1 MAKILFVDD
10 EPDIE
15 LLTQQKYRKQVAEGV
30 FELFYALNGQEALEI
45 IKHTPDIKVIITDI
59 NMPHMDGLVLL
70 DKVKEVNP
78 GIKTIV
84 LSAYG
89 DTKTLRSAMN
99 KGAYD
104 FVTKPINFT
113 ELGDLIEETLAHCK
127 DSHPPLFTYQLV
139 LASAFPQRVDLNSP
153 HQKAFV
159 LWDAF
164 DFDKEH
170 LLSFGISVLPSLFP
184 IELATTAAH
193 SLLRSLLDE
202 NPELSLKDFEKK
214 LSCINPALKAYAL
227 ISQYHKKTHA
237 FSFRTNGEFKATHI
251 SGEEKVD
258 LDPSQTALLNLGDV
272 IHLEHTFSGSS
283 LSLSCIE
290 ES

>member
-15 LLTQQKYRKQVAEGV
+15 LLTQQKYRKQIAEGV
-30 FELFYALNGQEALEI
+30 FELLYALNGQEALNI
-45 IKHTPDIKVIITDI
+45 IKNTPDIKVMITDI
-59 NMPHMDGLVLL
+59 NMPQMDGLVLL

-78 GIKTIV
+78 CIKTIV

-89 DTKTLRSAMN
+89 DTQTLRSAMN

-113 ELGDLIEETLAHCK
+113 ELGDLIEKTLTHCNETQ
-127 DSHPPLFTYQLV
+127 PPLFTYQLI
-139 LASAFPQRVDLNSP
+139 LASAFPKRIDLNSP

-170 LLSFGISVLPSLFP
+170 LLSFAISILPSLFP

-193 SLLRSLLDE
+193 SLLRSSLDE
-202 NPELSLKDFEKK
+202 NSELSFIDFEKK
-214 LSCINPALKAYAL
+214 LSRINPVLKAYAL

-237 FSFRTNGEFKATHI
+237 FSFRTNGEFKAMHV

-258 LDPSQTALLNLGDV
+258 LDASEIALLNLGDV